1 MSPPSEVVRCIMKQT
16 TSKPRKKSC
25 VWKCNDFE
33 QSMFVY
39 VFFCQ
44 PHPTKMFKTWKEGY
58 ESNIDCKIEER
69 LLMRFNTELI
79 FKMYIDL

>member
-1 MSPPSEVVRCIMKQT
+1 MYNETNYVEAEE
-16 TSKPRKKSC
+16 KSC

-58 ESNIDCKIEER
+58 EFNIDCKIEER

-79 FKMYIDL
+79 FKMYIDLS